1 MNDTIAAY
9 IDGKPVLVCK
19 KCASDEIGKQ
29 EPAFYYKKPEDPY
42 DKWNER
48 WEEPEDVSE
57 VSWKDENE
65 QERRMALHEMQV
77 VV

>member
-1 MNDTIAAY
+1 MVECARCKKTRFKMNDTIAAY

-42 DKWNER
+42 DK
-48 WEEPEDVSE
+48 
-57 VSWKDENE
+57 
-65 QERRMALHEMQV
+65 
-77 VV
+77 